1 MTDSAKP
8 HVNYFSIWVW
18 LIALTI
24 GYILERFIG
33 IPRNVALLAIFGIA
47 LLKALLVA
55 LNFMHLRWESPMI
68 YMIVLV
74 PIVLFGILLILL
86 LPDITFIHTGG
97 K

>member
-1 MTDSAKP
+1 MNESAKS

-18 LIALTI
+18 LVVLTV
-24 GYILERFIG
+24 GYLLERFLG
-33 IPRNVALLAIFGIA
+33 IPRHVALLAIFGIA
-47 LLKALLVA
+47 LVKALLVA

-68 YMIVLV
+68 YAIVVV
-74 PIVLFGILLILL
+74 PIVLFGILLVLL